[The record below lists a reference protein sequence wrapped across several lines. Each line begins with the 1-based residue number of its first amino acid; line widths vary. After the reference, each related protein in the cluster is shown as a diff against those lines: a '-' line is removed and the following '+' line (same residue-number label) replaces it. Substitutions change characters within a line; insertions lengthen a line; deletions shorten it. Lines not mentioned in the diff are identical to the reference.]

1 MRRFL
6 FKDSIRYLPY
16 NYQSEQEL
24 ENFVVEHHEEIFGE
38 NTLFFEKKKLRT
50 PSGIGSIPDGFV
62 LDLKKKKWYIVE
74 VELAA
79 HSVFNHITSQL
90 FKFSVSISKRSTSRE
105 KLHESFFE
113 AIKDDPKMRFKM
125 TMAGITK
132 ELHKFVFDVVKME
145 PEIIIIIDTR
155 THEVEEACD
164 ILPFKTGILEFN
176 TFVREGYGIGDHIH
190 VLESLRGDVRILTPP
205 KKEEQKHK
213 DDSQAG
219 IIKTVKL
226 TKDYSGKKPVAFTF
240 QGKRYEVKFWR
251 RILFKI
257 CEILAERHPKDFH
270 KVLDLEGK
278 KKRPFFVKN
287 KGLVKYP
294 FKIKGTDIFT
304 PCKLSANEAIRRSK
318 TVIAL
323 FGYSLDDLTIETR

>member
-16 NYQSEQEL
+16 DYQSEQEL
-24 ENFVVEHHEEIFGE
+24 ENFVVEHYEEIFGE

-90 FKFSVSISKRSTSRE
+90 YKFSVSIKTKPANRE
-105 KLHESFFE
+105 KLRERFYD
-113 AIKDDPKMRFKM
+113 AIRDSIKMEFKM
-125 TMAGITK
+125 DIAGITK
-132 ELHKFVFDVVKME
+132 ERHKYVSDVVKTE
-145 PEIIIIIDTR
+145 PGIVVVIDEK

-164 ILPFKTGILEFN
+164 ILPFKTGILEFK
-176 TFVREGYGIGDHIH
+176 TFAREGYGVGDHIH
-190 VLESLRGDVRILTPP
+190 VLESLKDDLRILASP

-226 TKDYSGKKPVAFTF
+226 TEDYSGKKPAAFTF

-251 RILFKI
+251 RIFFKI
-257 CEILAERHPKDFH
+257 CEIVAEKHPEDFH
-270 KVLDLEGK
+270 KVLGLVGK
-278 KKRPFFVKN
+278 KKPFFVKN
-287 KGLVKYP
+287 EGLIKYP
-294 FKIKGTDIFT
+294 ERIKGTDIFT
-304 PCKLSANEAIRRSK
+304 SCVLSANEAIKRSR
-318 TVIAL
+318 TVISL
-323 FGYSLDDLTIETR
+323 FGYSPDDLTIETR